1 MVNHSLHF
9 VDPQT
14 GVHTNNIESTWK
26 TCKIKIKQMA
36 GVDRKYV
43 QEYLDEFVWRY
54 SNYADRDALFDC
66 IIPIIVNFYE
76 SVDDDK
82 IDENDLDYLSDVS
95 DMSEDE
101 EEQNQRKEFV
111 KNQRLL
117 REQENEEDCSIEN
130 DARNDSIAT
139 DQILLDQ
146 TKIAR
151 EKNHLLAKQKK
162 LEKQKAFEDEVE
174 NIISNLTMNESFTF
188 SRKLTVKQRQI
199 VHEISSTY
207 ADIQHISDGDG
218 KNRQIKVTKISILEQ
233 LRENSTSASTDGTD
247 NDENSESSD
256 GKDVCSSDEALN
268 QAIIQDIIQLSSNF
282 ERRIGL
288 RERKPIKYSK

>member
-1 MVNHSLHF
+1 M
-9 VDPQT
+9 
-14 GVHTNNIESTWK
+14 
-26 TCKIKIKQMA
+26 
-36 GVDRKYV
+36 
-43 QEYLDEFVWRY
+43 
-54 SNYADRDALFDC
+54 FDC

-82 IDENDLDYLSDVS
+82 IDESDLDYLSDVS

-188 SRKLTVKQRQI
+188 SRKLTVKQRQK

-218 KNRQIKVTKISILEQ
+218 KKRQIKLTKISILEQ
-233 LRENSTSASTDGTD
+233 LRQNSTSASTVDTD

-256 GKDVCSSDEALN
+256 GKDVCSSDEVLN